1 MLEAGEADLISA
13 VHRDWCCSLVE
24 AAAVHLRGGTE
35 QVRWLE
41 LLEID
46 RDNISAAL
54 EWSIRSGDA
63 RTGLRIAIGAAWFWY
78 LRGHWDDATRWLG
91 QTLAVEGAEPTL
103 RARAGAWNALFHW
116 RRELISTAK
125 QLSQSSLATLN
136 GSGDDGEG
144 LSRLVLS
151 LVAIS
156 VRDLDQ
162 AETYGRQAL
171 DVFREHGHRWG
182 VTTSLLVLTHVAINR
197 KSPDVTTL
205 LEKSAALLESSPDR
219 WGRAQILNLRGY
231 EALRNLELD
240 RARDFHAA
248 SKALATELGDR
259 AGQAQNLLALGH
271 IHLLR
276 GEDQDAARTLLEN
289 RSLLE
294 QLQDHHQL
302 AHADQA
308 LALLAISSGRDAEG
322 QALFDDVTRR
332 LREMGL
338 ATMGGANV
346 LDTADLYR
354 RAGRP
359 SLASALLRH
368 ALTLIDPTQQSL
380 EYAQAQHELA
390 ALADVGEQTL

>member
-1 MLEAGEADLISA
+1 M
-13 VHRDWCCSLVE
+13 
-24 AAAVHLRGGTE
+24 
-35 QVRWLE
+35 
-41 LLEID
+41 
-46 RDNISAAL
+46 
-54 EWSIRSGDA
+54 
-63 RTGLRIAIGAAWFWY
+63 
-78 LRGHWDDATRWLG
+78 
-91 QTLAVEGAEPTL
+91 
-103 RARAGAWNALFHW
+103 
-116 RRELISTAK
+116 
-125 QLSQSSLATLN
+125 
-136 GSGDDGEG
+136 
-144 LSRLVLS
+144 
-151 LVAIS
+151 
-156 VRDLDQ
+156 
-162 AETYGRQAL
+162 
-171 DVFREHGHRWG
+171 
-182 VTTSLLVLTHVAINR
+182 
-197 KSPDVTTL
+197 
-205 LEKSAALLESSPDR
+205 
-219 WGRAQILNLRGY
+219 
-231 EALRNLELD
+231 ELD